1 MVIVTTCPRCARPTR
16 ADWQMCPHCGQPL
29 TAASPD
35 TFADSPVI
43 RLACPSC
50 GGHLAVPPGQTEYIH
65 CPYCQSALFL
75 RRSSSGASLEM
86 ARQMGSAM
94 GREVGQQLR
103 AELREDRAAQRAA
116 AQHQRARRAA
126 VSGSNECRGMFI
138 GCLGAYGLILG
149 FSQGL
154 AASALGLVLLAGAA
168 LSAVLTLVFDVKSG
182 WSLTRSLILLLL
194 TAALALG
201 GPFGIVWYF
210 TNVLAHDPNLL
221 RFPAPPTPPR

>member
-1 MVIVTTCPRCARPTR
+1 MVTATACPRCARATR
-16 ADWQMCPHCGQPL
+16 PDWKICPHCGQALVAQSP
-29 TAASPD
+29 AAPAESPI
-35 TFADSPVI
+35 V
-43 RLACPSC
+43 RLACPAC
-50 GGHLAVPPGQTEYIH
+50 GGRLAVPPDQTEYIS
-65 CPYCQSALFL
+65 CPYCQSGLYL

-116 AQHQRARRAA
+116 AQHQRAHRVA

-149 FSQGL
+149 FSPTL

-168 LSAVLTLVFDVKSG
+168 FGAVLTLVFDVKSG
-182 WSLTRSLILLLL
+182 WSMTRSLIVLAL
-194 TAALALG
+194 TAALAFG
-201 GPFGIVWYF
+201 GSFGIVWYF

-221 RFPAPPTPPR
+221 RFPTPPTPPR